1 MQAKTKYALSG
12 TAAGLV
18 NGLFGG
24 GGGMVLVPV
33 LSRQGRLEDR
43 QLFATSVAVILP
55 ICAVSAAV
63 YLFRGGVPLGDA
75 APYLVGGAL
84 GGILGGKTYGKVSTL
99 WLRRLFAAFV
109 LYGGVRY
116 LL

>member
-1 MQAKTKYALSG
+1 MQAQWSTRL
-12 TAAGLV
+12 AGAGAGGV

-24 GGGMVLVPV
+24 GGGMVLIPV

-63 YLFRGGVPLGDA
+63 YLFRGGVPLVA
-75 APYLVGGAL
+75 AVPYLVGGAL
-84 GGILGGKTYGKVSTL
+84 GGILGGKTYGKVSTV
-99 WLRRLFAAFV
+99 WLRRLFSAFV